1 MVLLIYI
8 WTLCWKKLSNKFKK
22 HCNILSLLKR
32 GEDIIGERGF
42 DIEDDLPV
50 GFTLS
55 TPTYLKEQFNPIY
68 EVDTLR
74 IASVCIH
81 AEDEFKV
88 QKSKNVVSNT

>member
-1 MVLLIYI
+1 MLEE
-8 WTLCWKKLSNKFKK
+8 TQTNKFKK

-32 GEDIIGERGF
+32 GEDITGERGF

-55 TPTYLKEQFNPIY
+55 TPTYLKEQFNSIY

-88 QKSKNVVSNT
+88 